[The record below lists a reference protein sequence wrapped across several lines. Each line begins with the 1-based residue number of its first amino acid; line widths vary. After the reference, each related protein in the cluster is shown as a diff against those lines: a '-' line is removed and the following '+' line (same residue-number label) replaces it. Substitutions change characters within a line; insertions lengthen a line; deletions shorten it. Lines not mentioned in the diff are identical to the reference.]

1 MEIKVKKI
9 ITMILVICLLISNC
23 FYSKVYAEVDY
34 DKDDIWTEAS
44 AYKYLQREYDSSFK
58 IRNTTALVSSDN
70 AYDSTVYPRGVF
82 LYMEYDKDDTH
93 YQHNCAG
100 RVYLDGKRVLEE
112 KVTYE
117 WEGWGHLTMVIDP
130 TYLTELNK
138 EYYAYATIYDYDT
151 GIEEKICGIYFV
163 LYKNVL
169 FEKANVKLNQIAG
182 KEQIKVSWMP
192 VEGAKRYQLYRS
204 KNDENQYKLLYD
216 TGIETVYESMQ
227 GKKYLDSA
235 VVSGRKYSY
244 YVKTYFDYNE
254 ANSDSEKAEIVVDI
268 NADGAIPPEEIPTT
282 VNQETTTE
290 LQTTTL
296 EPNEFPPAIKETT
309 TVETTTP
316 YQQPTDEAAQ
326 TSTTVTTETSTKEIA
341 QTSTTVA
348 TQTTT
353 ETTTTKVNLETTTKT
368 KGSNVPKK
376 VKKSIHLKRPVLK
389 VKRKSKARQI
399 YWGIISDKSSGIEL
413 YMKNGMGKYKVFR
426 KINITTRLK
435 RRKKKKGI
443 VGILI
448 SNKSLVKGVKY
459 KFRARTFVKVNKR
472 KVYSKWS
479 KIVIIKK

>member
-23 FYSKVYAEVDY
+23 FYIKTYAEVDY
-34 DKDDIWTEAS
+34 DKDDIWTEAETF
-44 AYKYLQREYDSSFK
+44 KYLEKNYDSSYKFYSK
-58 IRNTTALVSSDN
+58 NVKVSS
-70 AYDSTVYPRGVF
+70 AREIYSPYVSKGVVF
-82 LYMEYDKDDTH
+82 DIKYYGDDR
-93 YQHNCAG
+93 YSNHNCEC
-100 RVYLDGKRVLEE
+100 RVYLDGNRVLE
-112 KVTYE
+112 KNITNVSYNT
-117 WEGWGHLTMVIDP
+117 GQLLLTIDP
-130 TYLTELNK
+130 AYIDELNK
-138 EYYAYATIYDYDT
+138 EYYAYATFYDYDT

-169 FEKANVKLNQIAG
+169 FEKADVKLNQVVG
-182 KEQIKVSWMP
+182 EEQVMVSWMP
-192 VEGAKRYQLYRS
+192 VKGATRYQLYRS
-204 KNDENQYKLLYD
+204 KNDEDQYKLLYD

-227 GKKYLDSA
+227 EKKYLDSA

-244 YVKTYFDYNE
+244 YVKTYFDYTE
-254 ANSDSEKAEIVVDI
+254 ANSDSEKTEIVVDI
-268 NADGAIPPEEIPTT
+268 NKDESSTSENITTKSDEEETTTSHQQPTAEITQVPTT
-282 VNQETTTE
+282 V
-290 LQTTTL
+290 
-296 EPNEFPPAIKETT
+296 A
-309 TVETTTP
+309 
-316 YQQPTDEAAQ
+316 
-326 TSTTVTTETSTKEIA
+326 TETSTKEVT
-341 QTSTTVA
+341 QTSTAMATESSTEEVTQIPTTVTA
-348 TQTTT
+348 ETSTKEITQTPT
-353 ETTTTKVNLETTTKT
+353 ETTTTKGNLETTTKT
-368 KGSNVPKK
+368 KGPNVPKK
-376 VKKSIHLKRPVLK
+376 IKKSIHLKRPTLK

-426 KINITTRLK
+426 KINTTTRIK